1 MWSVSKQYVSVK
13 QLIDLLNVNHH
24 LIEQDIGCEIRKV
37 VNNVYAKVSFDARI
51 YSNHLQH

>member
-24 LIEQDIGCEIRKV
+24 LIEQDIGCEIR
-37 VNNVYAKVSFDARI
+37 
-51 YSNHLQH
+51 